1 LSAGFIPA
9 FFMPAKKDS
18 TDIITNS
25 KARRDYEIIET
36 LEAGLVLRGTE
47 VKSLRAGK
55 GQIREAFARVDNHGQ
70 LWLMNC
76 HIEEY
81 THGNR
86 HNHEPTAARRL
97 LLHRRQIDRLQGLT
111 QAKGLS
117 ILPLKLYWKEGL
129 VKVLLG
135 IGQGKRKVDKRE
147 TIKKRE
153 SDRNL
158 RRVTMHSLKGR

>member
-1 LSAGFIPA
+1 
-9 FFMPAKKDS
+9 
-18 TDIITNS
+18 
-25 KARRDYEIIET
+25 
-36 LEAGLVLRGTE
+36 
-47 VKSLRAGK
+47 
-55 GQIREAFARVDNHGQ
+55 VDNHGQ

-76 HIEEY
+76 HIDEY

-86 HNHEPTAARRL
+86 HNHEPTASRRL

-135 IGQGKRKVDKRE
+135 IGQGKRKADKRE

-153 SDRNL
+153 SDRSL
-158 RRVTMHSLKGR
+158 RRVMMHSIKGR

>member
-1 LSAGFIPA
+1 LAGFIPA

-47 VKSLRAGK
+47 VKSLRAGR

-76 HIEEY
+76 HIDEY

>member
-1 LSAGFIPA
+1 
-9 FFMPAKKDS
+9 MPAKKDS
-18 TDIITNS
+18 SDIVINS
-25 KARRDYEIIET
+25 KARRDYQILET

-47 VKSLRAGK
+47 VKSLRAGR
-55 GQIREAFARVDNHGQ
+55 GQIREAFARVDPHGQ
-70 LWLMNC
+70 CWLHNC

-86 HNHEPTAARRL
+86 YNHEPTAQRRL
-97 LLHRRQIDRLQGLT
+97 LLHRKEIDRLQGLT
-111 QAKGLS
+111 QAKGLA
-117 ILPLKLYWKEGL
+117 IVPLKLYWKKGR

-135 IGQGKRKVDKRE
+135 VGQGKRNIDKRD

-158 RRVTMHSLKGR
+158 RRVTMHSMKGK